1 MLRLFKTFVLFLW
14 LALVAGLSF
23 AILLEWINHL
33 QGVP

>member
-23 AILLEWINHL
+23 VILLEWLRHL
-33 QGVP
+33 IG